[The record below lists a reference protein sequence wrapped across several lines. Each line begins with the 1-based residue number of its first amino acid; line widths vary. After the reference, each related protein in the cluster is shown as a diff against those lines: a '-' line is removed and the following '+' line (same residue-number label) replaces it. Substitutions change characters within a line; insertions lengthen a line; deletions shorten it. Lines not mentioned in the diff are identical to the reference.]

1 MTRKRYRQGLAAL
14 TLLAAFLLLLTAL
27 LFAPT
32 FASAGHDGANTH
44 QQKPGQSHHPRKVST
59 GPSDGA
65 YDAPAGWKMADKGH
79 WNAEGGTPD
88 HCVGFDCYDLSG
100 GGISYGDDD
109 KHAGSGGSGN
119 SHGGQDSSNGYLPFI
134 AGGGGYPGGGSGN
147 GAQGGNNP
155 QTDNAGK
162 HDDNSQG
169 GNQHGDEHHHDD
181 PNGNPSVQKF
191 VDKGPNSPG
200 DPQDPPLDPNACP
213 FADNCS
219 NVPLP
224 PEVAPRDVP
233 DQVPEPLTLS
243 IFAAG
248 LAGSVALRRRLKA
261 R

>member
-59 GPSDGA
+59 GSSDGA

-88 HCVGFDCYDLSG
+88 HCVGLDCYDLSG

-155 QTDNAGK
+155 QADNAGK
-162 HDDNSQG
+162 QDDNSQG
-169 GNQHGDEHHHDD
+169 GDSGKPQGDNPRGDD
-181 PNGNPSVQKF
+181 PQPQIVAFDVPDPDKTNP
-191 VDKGPNSPG
+191 
-200 DPQDPPLDPNACP
+200 PPLDPNACP
-213 FADNCS
+213 FADNCGHGKQPDPQLDSTPSS
-219 NVPLP
+219 N
-224 PEVAPRDVP
+224 E
-233 DQVPEPLTLS
+233 VPEPLTLS